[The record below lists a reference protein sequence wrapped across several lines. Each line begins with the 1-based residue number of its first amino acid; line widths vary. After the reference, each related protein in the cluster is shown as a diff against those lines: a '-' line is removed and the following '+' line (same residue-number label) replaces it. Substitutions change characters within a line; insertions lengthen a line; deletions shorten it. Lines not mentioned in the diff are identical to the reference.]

1 MIKKGNQMNVKL
13 LGIEVDDV
21 DVDEE
26 GAPSGVCHFQVN
38 NKEVQIIVHSCGELD
53 FEGPSLSDEESDAL
67 MDAFNSSPKVNKAF
81 PANQYE

>member
-1 MIKKGNQMNVKL
+1 MNVKL

-21 DVDEE
+21 DEE
-26 GAPSGVCHFQVN
+26 SAPSGVCTFSVN

-53 FEGPSLSDEESDAL
+53 FEGPSLTDEESDAL
-67 MDAFNSSPKVNKAF
+67 MDAFNDSPKVNECF

>member
-1 MIKKGNQMNVKL
+1 MNVKLLL

-21 DVDEE
+21 DEE
-26 GAPSGVCHFQVN
+26 GSPSGVCTFLVN

-53 FEGPSLSDEESDAL
+53 FEGPSLTDEESAAL
-67 MDAFNSSPKVNKAF
+67 MDAFDSSRKVNKAF